1 MSCGQS
7 EEVSDLTVSMVEK
20 YGDKYLVTKKLVL
33 TLLVFSLATCIAVG
47 VLLYYVG
54 VAEGSKAVID
64 SEDKPDPEAPAELD
78 SVHKTGSAKLTDV
91 RLPRHLVPLKYKLEL
106 VPFIIPDN
114 FTIRGFAEVRQ
125 SSQ

>member
-7 EEVSDLTVSMVEK
+7 EEVRDLTISMVEK

>member
-7 EEVSDLTVSMVEK
+7 EEVRELTISMVEK

-33 TLLVFSLATCIAVG
+33 TLLVFSLVTCITVG

-64 SEDKPDPEAPAELD
+64 SEDKPDPEATAEVD
-78 SVHKTGSAKLTDV
+78 SVHKTGPAKLTDV

>member
-7 EEVSDLTVSMVEK
+7 EEVRELTISMVEK

-125 SSQ
+125 SSP